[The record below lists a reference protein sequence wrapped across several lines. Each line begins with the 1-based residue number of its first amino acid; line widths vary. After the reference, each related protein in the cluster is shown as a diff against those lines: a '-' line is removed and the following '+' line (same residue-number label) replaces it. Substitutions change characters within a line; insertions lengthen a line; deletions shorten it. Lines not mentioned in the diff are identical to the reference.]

1 MRARHKRSG
10 GERRSKF
17 FCRKFSVVSARG
29 KKQGRGPSRFLA
41 TLVSKSDFR
50 TGSTKLWLFSKSVRR
65 SVSEPSGHP
74 GPPAKIAPGKGRA
87 ESGLITRM
95 GAWKWSLQRR
105 TPAITHAETAERYR
119 PSEYAE
125 RGRRHYSRGG
135 AETRRGRDGS
145 ASSAPPRLRVIQSF
159 EFSRCPRKSFRLSPT
174 DSSPSICKQDRRA
187 KDARLVRFLVR
198 KLRRASAY
206 QGTRPGVK
214 REGFSAKKSPAGVSP
229 RGR

>member
-135 AETRRGRDGS
+135 AEARRGRDGS

-159 EFSRCPRKSFRLSPT
+159 EFSRLPAKELSAESDRLLAINLQAGSA
-174 DSSPSICKQDRRA
+174 SEGRA
-187 KDARLVRFLVR
+187 FGPVSGPETEESECVSGHA
-198 KLRRASAY
+198 
-206 QGTRPGVK
+206 
-214 REGFSAKKSPAGVSP
+214 AG
-229 RGR
+229 G